1 MAGTNKIISRK
12 HISSGR
18 TEILFEDTAGDLRLG
33 RIFSFS
39 GQNEVVTRMLQL
51 ISRIRDDSI
60 LVPDRFD
67 VEVEE
72 GKLCFSMP
80 WNSSWNSMKNWTIKE
95 LIAPLEILHRKGW
108 LHLDIT
114 PSSYRN
120 VNGELKLLLW
130 GDALITG
137 LVCAPPELSTGAAPT
152 PLSDFYMLGRAMMV
166 SRGYLWDGSKQHL
179 VEALVADRISIR
191 ANALIKAGFFKDGM
205 LWRKFTRSKV
215 NILTGGKWQQRDLVC
230 SDWITKA
237 VSDGWLVS
245 VVRCNPLEIARPL
258 PGRKPPGEK
267 VNSGAALVNNL
278 FPSMSGVERLLV
290 IDHIEFASPDLV
302 EVIREFAN
310 LLPPGLTLIVT
321 GEVPERLEE
330 CHMSVVEIKGEMSA
344 AWDIPIHLLRDDLL
358 GSGYPALGFAGALY
372 RCTASGKLP
381 EPWPVHPD
389 ELFAEGGYRALVAA
403 ARQEHTN
410 FDRELIA
417 KAHFELRNYDE
428 ALHLLPESSTLL
440 RARVLLAMGEPEK
453 VLGMLRDKQSNEEKI
468 LCASAM
474 IDLMDLEG
482 AADVLKHIS
491 GAEAALLFAKA
502 LDLQGRVA
510 DALPEIENALVLA
523 GDPSRVR
530 LLCSKAVIL
539 MRTGD
544 YRDALKAAE
553 NAVTTAKKIADAALL
568 GKSLTERGRVRE
580 VLGNWSGAVDDYRLA
595 LLYYAENPGKTD
607 RPPLID
613 LFVLEL
619 RTGELKS
626 ASSTFKSLDV
636 RLEQSGSGIP
646 ADQMTAM
653 LTAYR
658 GVILGLGAM
667 RIPSARRSASMA
679 AEKNLTLVHALSLL
693 YLGQLLLQEGKHDEG
708 LETLQY
714 ARAKAGFMGDR
725 HLALL
730 ADLAMTRAGT
740 EIDTSRLLWEAREL
754 GLRPEELEA
763 EIISSDDSAVRDR
776 AFLHILNMPAPLLAC
791 ELSSSFGLPEDP
803 GIRRR
808 ILESFKD
815 VSELL
820 VGAERKQFAR
830 SNSRLV
836 RILENSS
843 TVSDVSLLSTSIKKI
858 SQWYGSDTV
867 ESRDLNALG
876 EELGLRYL
884 GIVSGGNSGEIKIS
898 GTPDLFVAGP
908 DVSTVKVLA
917 PLIAAITGASPSP
930 SIGVNSSNYDY
941 FPEIVG
947 QSDVVL
953 KLKSTM
959 KRVAQMP
966 VPVLITGDTG
976 TGKELVARGLHDAGP
991 RARGSFIAVDC
1002 GAITESLLESEL
1014 FGVTRGAFTGASESR
1029 VGLLEAANGGTLF
1042 LDEIG
1047 NMSVGL
1053 QVKLLRVLETGR
1065 LRRLGDTAERETS
1078 FRLITATNSDLRRDS
1093 AAGKFRTDL
1102 YYRIAVMPIKVP
1114 PLKERMEDIPLLVDY
1129 FAKELSDGIRF
1140 SRDALNEMLKYDWP
1154 GNVRELRN
1162 VVQRTVLMC
1171 SGEIV
1176 SAKEVSI
1183 GERVIKDS
1191 AGSMEPLEVAICRH
1205 VTGVVKGCDGNRL
1218 KASRILQCD
1227 PKTVRKYLALYQ
1239 GE

>member
-18 TEILFEDTAGDLRLG
+18 TEILFEDTSGNLRLG
-33 RIFSFS
+33 RIFSFN
-39 GQNEVVTRMLQL
+39 GQNNVVARMLQL
-51 ISRIRDDSI
+51 ISVVKDDSI
-60 LVPDRFD
+60 LIPDRYD

-72 GKLCFSMP
+72 GKLCLSMP
-80 WNSSWNSMKNWTIKE
+80 WNSSWDSLGNWKIEE
-95 LIAPLEILHRKGW
+95 LIAPLDILHGKGW
-108 LHLDIT
+108 LHLDVT
-114 PSSYRN
+114 PSSYRS

-130 GDALITG
+130 GDVLITG
-137 LVCAPPELSTGAAPT
+137 LACSPPELSAGAAPT
-152 PLSDFYMLGRAMMV
+152 PLSDFYMLGRSMMA
-166 SRGYLWDGSKQHL
+166 SRGYLWDGSKPHL

-191 ANALIKAGFFKDGM
+191 AKALIKAG
-205 LWRKFTRSKV
+205 LYTEEVPSRKFNRSKV
-215 NILTGGKWQQRDLVC
+215 NILKGGRWQQRDLLC

-237 VSDGWLVS
+237 ASDGWLVS
-245 VVRCNPLEIARPL
+245 VVRCNPLEIMRPL
-258 PGRKPPGEK
+258 PGRNSPCEK

-290 IDHIEFASPDLV
+290 IDQIEFASPDLV
-302 EVIREFAN
+302 EVIREFTN

-321 GEVPERLEE
+321 GEAPDRLKE
-330 CHMSVVEIKGEMSA
+330 CRMSVIDIQGEASV
-344 AWDIPIHLLRDDLL
+344 AWDVPLLLLRDDLI
-358 GSGYPALGFAGALY
+358 GSGYPLLGFDGALY
-372 RCTASGKLP
+372 RCTASGKPP
-381 EPWPVHPD
+381 EPWAVLPD
-389 ELFAEGGYRALVAA
+389 ELFSEGGYRALVAA
-403 ARQEHTN
+403 SRQKN
-410 FDRELIA
+410 ANYDSELIA
-417 KAHFELRNYDE
+417 KAHFELGNYDE
-428 ALHLLPESSTLL
+428 ALHLLADSSILL
-440 RARVLLAMGEPEK
+440 RAKVLLAMGEPEK
-453 VLGMLRDKQSNEEKI
+453 VSEMLSDKQSDQEKI
-468 LCASAM
+468 LCASAL
-474 IDLMDLEG
+474 INLMDLG
-482 AADVLKHIS
+482 RAVDLLKNIP
-491 GAEAALLFAKA
+491 GAEAALLLAKA
-502 LDLQGRVA
+502 LDLQGKVA

-523 GDPSRVR
+523 CDSSRVR

-544 YRDALKAAE
+544 YRNALEAAE
-553 NAVTTAKKIADAALL
+553 NSVIIAKKLADAALL

-646 ADQMTAM
+646 ADQMTTM

-658 GVILGLGAM
+658 GVVLGLGAM

-679 AEKNLTLVHALSLL
+679 AGKNLTLVHALSLL

-708 LETLQY
+708 LETLKY

-730 ADLAMTRAGT
+730 ADLAMTRVGT

-763 EIISSDDSAVRDR
+763 EIISSNDSTTRDR

-815 VSELL
+815 ISELL
-820 VGAERKQFAR
+820 DEAERKQFAR

-836 RILENSS
+836 RILDNSS
-843 TVSDVSLLSTSIKKI
+843 TVSDVSLLSTSIEKL
-858 SQWYGSDTV
+858 SQWYCDDTAGP
-867 ESRDLNALG
+867 RDLNSLG

-884 GIVSGGNSGEIKIS
+884 GSVPGGESGELKIS
-898 GTPDLFVAGP
+898 STPDLFAAGP
-908 DVSTVKVLA
+908 DISPVKVLA
-917 PLIAAITGASPSP
+917 PLIAAIAGASPSP
-930 SIGVNSSNYDY
+930 SMGINTSNLDY
-941 FPEIVG
+941 FPEMVG
-947 QSDVVL
+947 QSDVIL

-976 TGKELVARGLHDAGP
+976 TGKELVARGLHDEGP
-991 RARGSFIAVDC
+991 AARGSFIAVDC
-1002 GAITESLLESEL
+1002 GAIAESLLESEL

-1047 NMSVGL
+1047 NMSLGL
-1053 QVKLLRVLETGR
+1053 QVKLLRVLETGK
-1065 LRRLGDTAERETS
+1065 LRRLGDTAERETF
-1078 FRLITATNSDLRRDS
+1078 FRLITATNADLRKDS
-1093 AAGKFRTDL
+1093 ASGKFRTDL
-1102 YYRIAVMPIKVP
+1102 YYRIAVMHIKVP
-1114 PLKERMEDIPLLVDY
+1114 PLKERMEDIPLLVDH
-1129 FAKELSDGIRF
+1129 FTKELREEIRF
-1140 SRDALNEMLKYDWP
+1140 SRDALSELLKYDWP

-1171 SGEIV
+1171 SDEIV

-1183 GERVIKDS
+1183 GERLIQNSVF
-1191 AGSMEPLEVAICRH
+1191 SMESLEVAMCRH
-1205 VTGVVKGCDGNRL
+1205 VAGVVNRCDGNRL

-1227 PKTVRKYLALYQ
+1227 PKTVRKYLALYK